1 MINRYRVSKDQLSE
15 LLVQLINSSELQLD
29 YDSIKNKIQVNIKSD
44 QLVAEVK
51 LPWILPPC
59 PSVNDLVTNVS
70 ANNIQ
75 YLKYVIILV
84 QAGYGAVCYCKS
96 GNIIEHKLIRK
107 YMVRKKQG
115 KAQITYLH
123 NKGKSRA
130 GSRIR
135 LAQTVKFFEEI
146 NEQVNAWIKNDEL
159 DRLLI
164 SCPPRLWG
172 LLFQSKTKPQFSKK
186 DPRILKIPMDIK
198 IPNRDELNR
207 VNKLAQKCI
216 IEING
221 NLNLEWLKHIT
232 SNC

>member
-1 MINRYRVSKDQLSE
+1 M
-15 LLVQLINSSELQLD
+15 
-29 YDSIKNKIQVNIKSD
+29 
-44 QLVAEVK
+44 AEVK

-84 QAGYGAVCYCKS
+84 QAGYGAVCYCNS
-96 GNIIEHKLIRK
+96 GKIIEHKLIRK

-123 NKGKSRA
+123 SKGKSRA

-232 SNC
+232 SNS